1 MYKGRPTQHLV
12 TKNDSGFMTVN
23 KKQYGESK
31 TIRTL
36 VSSLSKKAPPAGW
49 PVRLCEG
56 VGPDGSVFAVPI
68 KTGSVRKNSESDN
81 SNNRNST
88 ASIASTPEK
97 DLSSKES
104 DGTPWL
110 HDTMSNEEAN
120 AKLSGRSDDGYFLVR
135 NYNVS
140 SKQYAL
146 TVVYKGKPTHHLV
159 KAPDDSSSV
168 VNGKSTDVVGIAAT
182 VRFLREKRPWWPVPL
197 TDYVP
202 SESISDGSQEST
214 NEATTKSANE
224 TPDSQKDATRLERA
238 PQPEIHTLEQVKAE
252 DTSEIEKEAVRQ
264 QAEAAALKKEAD
276 EAERLK
282 LMKEAAEREDAEDSK
297 VTGFHTLA
305 NPFPEGEKSDS
316 SGHAP
321 TTATTSTDLLAQAR
335 ALAIE
340 TAKGLSPDV
349 RAKYNVGRLI
359 NLHSDGNEE
368 SSTDGPYDANPID
381 SSGSGLGRLATL
393 ERDIEVLKA
402 KEDARESRM
411 KELSTQASEAVQ
423 LRSEVSELRATSETL
438 HRKVVLLEQIL
449 RATPQDQKETMTQLT
464 EVRVLKRSIAGASGG
479 VAQRYGAQSGG
490 QMTSPVKS
498 NGPTKQDLVN
508 ASLIGKIGLFRGGT
522 YADARTMIKEDFD
535 DEDVPED
542 YKFYTLS
549 DDSDLLV
556 IHKKQEAKITIDA
569 MVVYIHK
576 K

>member
-1 MYKGRPTQHLV
+1 M
-12 TKNDSGFMTVN
+12 
-23 KKQYGESK
+23 
-31 TIRTL
+31 
-36 VSSLSKKAPPAGW
+36 
-49 PVRLCEG
+49 
-56 VGPDGSVFAVPI
+56 
-68 KTGSVRKNSESDN
+68 
-81 SNNRNST
+81 
-88 ASIASTPEK
+88 
-97 DLSSKES
+97 
-104 DGTPWL
+104 
-110 HDTMSNEEAN
+110 
-120 AKLSGRSDDGYFLVR
+120 
-135 NYNVS
+135 
-140 SKQYAL
+140 
-146 TVVYKGKPTHHLV
+146 YKGKPTHHLV
-159 KAPDDSSSV
+159 KAPDDSQSV
-168 VNGKSTDVVGIAAT
+168 VNGKSTDVVGITAT
-182 VRFLREKRPWWPVPL
+182 IRFLREKRSWWPVPL

-214 NEATTKSANE
+214 NEVTTKPVDE
-224 TPDSQKDATRLERA
+224 TPQDSQKDATNHERA
-238 PQPEIHTLEQVKAE
+238 PQPELHTPERVKAE
-252 DTSEIEKEAVRQ
+252 DTSEIEKEA
-264 QAEAAALKKEAD
+264 D
-276 EAERLK
+276 RLK

-321 TTATTSTDLLAQAR
+321 ITATTSANLLAQAR

-340 TAKGLSPDV
+340 TAKGLPPDV

-368 SSTDGPYDANPID
+368 SSTDGPYDAKPID
-381 SSGSGLGRLATL
+381 GSGSGLGRLATL

-402 KEDARESRM
+402 KEEARESRM

-449 RATPQDQKETMTQLT
+449 RATPQDQKETMSQLT
-464 EVRVLKRSIAGASGG
+464 EVRVLKRSIAGTSGG
-479 VAQRYGAQSGG
+479 VVQRYGAQSGG